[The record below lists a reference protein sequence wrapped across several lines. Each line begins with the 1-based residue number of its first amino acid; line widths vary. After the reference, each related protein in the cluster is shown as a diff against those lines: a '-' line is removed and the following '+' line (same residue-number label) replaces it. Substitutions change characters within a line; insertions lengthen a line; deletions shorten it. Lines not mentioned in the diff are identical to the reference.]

1 MQIKTVVGRIDNAEN
16 FDTQVNKYLRDGWRL
31 KRRYLSTPRQG
42 GTLNY
47 YRMLIA
53 ELVKD
58 DTKAISEVREARALI
73 DYDHLERSI
82 RAAVYQA
89 LKSVEL
95 DKIRTERMRYEDY
108 NRTD

>member
-1 MQIKTVVGRIDNAEN
+1 MQIKTVVGRLDNAEN
-16 FDTQVNKYLRDGWRL
+16 FDTQVNKFLKDGWSL

-53 ELVKD
+53 ELVKE
-58 DTKAISEVREARALI
+58 DTMAVPEVREARALI
-73 DYDHLERSI
+73 DYDRLESSI
-82 RAAVYQA
+82 WAAVYQA

-95 DKIRTERMRYEDY
+95 DKIRNEEVR
-108 NRTD
+108 NG

>member
-1 MQIKTVVGRIDNAEN
+1 MMQIKTVVSRIDNAEN
-16 FDTQVNKYLRDGWRL
+16 FDTQVNKYLKDGWSL

-53 ELVKD
+53 ELVKE
-58 DTKAISEVREARALI
+58 DTKAVPEVPEVPEVREERALI
-73 DYDHLERSI
+73 DYDRLESSI
-82 RAAVYQA
+82 WAAVYQA

-95 DKIRTERMRYEDY
+95 DKIRNEAVRK
-108 NRTD
+108 